1 MAGSDRDVVVVAG
14 VRTPFALAGA
24 ELSDV
29 PALELARI
37 AAREVV
43 ERSDIDPGE
52 VDELLA
58 GTVRCNSGDA
68 ARAIALLA
76 KLPDRVAA
84 LTVSRADA
92 TGLACLVEAA
102 LRIRGG
108 ECETV
113 LAVAFDSSPRPS
125 AGRAA
130 HSSLAHPVTGVSPG
144 EAAERLAREFAIDR
158 EAQDRFAVRSH
169 ERAAAARD
177 SGALA
182 AELVAV
188 PIGPQYRAM
197 VERDGGVRDD
207 VSLDGFTRLPPV
219 LDRAYGTVTE
229 ANAAPEAD
237 GAVAVLLTSG
247 RFAAARGFPA
257 FGRIISWGFAGCDPR
272 RAGLGPVL
280 AAPVALRRAGRATL
294 GQIDRI
300 EIHEGSA
307 AQVLACLRAFGS
319 RRFAERHLSGGPVG
333 EVDPGIVN
341 DLGGAIAYGHP
352 AGASG
357 ARMVLGLLRGLE
369 RSGLRR
375 GLAAMAVDG
384 GQGAAMIVEAGG

>member
-1 MAGSDRDVVVVAG
+1 MI
-14 VRTPFALAGA
+14 
-24 ELSDV
+24 
-29 PALELARI
+29 I
-37 AAREVV
+37 A
-43 ERSDIDPGE
+43 
-52 VDELLA
+52 
-58 GTVRCNSGDA
+58 
-68 ARAIALLA
+68 
-76 KLPDRVAA
+76 K
-84 LTVSRADA
+84 
-92 TGLACLVEAA
+92 
-102 LRIRGG
+102 
-108 ECETV
+108 
-113 LAVAFDSSPRPS
+113 
-125 AGRAA
+125 
-130 HSSLAHPVTGVSPG
+130 
-144 EAAERLAREFAIDR
+144 RLF
-158 EAQDRFAVRSH
+158 VW
-169 ERAAAARD
+169 
-177 SGALA
+177 
-182 AELVAV
+182 
-188 PIGPQYRAM
+188 
-197 VERDGGVRDD
+197 
-207 VSLDGFTRLPPV
+207 T
-219 LDRAYGTVTE
+219 
-229 ANAAPEAD
+229 
-237 GAVAVLLTSG
+237 AVAVLLTSG